1 MSIPIIDLF
10 AGPGGLGEGFSSCVD
25 ARTNERK
32 FKIVVSVEKDPFA
45 HKTLTLR
52 AFVRQFQI
60 GDAPEAYYEYLQRH
74 LSHDELFHSYPT
86 QATRAREEALLRT
99 LGTVD
104 NTDIHERIERAIGF
118 GQNPWLLIGG
128 PPCQAYSVV
137 GRSRMVGSSASSD
150 FRTKLK
156 EFEKDPRH
164 KLYLQYLEIIAKFR
178 PSVFVMENVKGL
190 LSAKL
195 DGKPVIDKLLTD
207 LQDPRSVLRN
217 IDGTYKGSDPH
228 YKIVSLVTDGN
239 GKQLSP
245 DDYVIRME
253 QYGIPQ
259 MRHRVILLGI
269 RSDINTESDLLEP
282 SKTQVFVKD
291 VISDLPKVRS
301 SVSNRVRGFDWYS
314 TIKRFCYSPDD
325 LNPDIYDIARG
336 ILMAQK
342 ECENHSMTGG
352 EWCASETD
360 ITDEKLSGWFS
371 DPRLKGVL
379 NHSTR
384 SHIPEDLH
392 RYLYAS
398 TVALL
403 TGVSPKL
410 GSYPKSLLPAH
421 KNVYQDKL
429 IFDDRF
435 RVQVWDKPATTVTCH
450 ISKDGH
456 YYIHPDP
463 SQCRS
468 LTVREAARIQTF
480 PDNYFFEGP
489 RTEQYKQVGN
499 AVPPLLARKMAD
511 IVSHIFNT

>member
-1 MSIPIIDLF
+1 MPVPIIDLF

-25 ARTNERK
+25 VRTNERI
-32 FKIVVSVEKDPFA
+32 FRIAVSVEKDHFA
-45 HKTLTLR
+45 HQTLSLR
-52 AFVRQFQI
+52 AFTRQFPI
-60 GDAPEAYYEYLQRH
+60 GQVPETYYDYLKREVSRDDLFSRH
-74 LSHDELFHSYPT
+74 PV
-86 QATRAREEALLRT
+86 QASIAQEEALLRT
-99 LGTVD
+99 LGTKD
-104 NTDIHERIERAIGF
+104 NIDIHSRIERAVGF
-118 GQNPWLLIGG
+118 GEKPWLLIGG
-128 PPCQAYSVV
+128 PPCQAYSLV
-137 GRSRMVGSSASSD
+137 GRARMVGSSSNSD
-150 FRTKLK
+150 FESKRK

-164 KLYLQYLEIIAKFR
+164 KLYLQYLEIIARFR
-178 PSVFVMENVKGL
+178 PTVFVMENVKGL

-195 DGKPVIDKLLTD
+195 DGQPVIDQILTD
-207 LQDPRSVLRN
+207 LQDPRAALRF
-217 IDGTYKGSDPH
+217 TEVEYKGSDPH
-228 YKIVSLVTDGN
+228 YKIVSLVTDAN
-239 GKQLSP
+239 GQQLRP
-245 DDYVIRME
+245 DDYLIRME

-269 RSDINTESDLLEP
+269 RSDIKVKPGLLEP
-282 SKTQVFVKD
+282 LINQVSVKD

-301 SVSNRVRGFDWYS
+301 SVSNRVIDRDWHS
-314 TIKRFCYSPDD
+314 AVLRIGCSPDV
-325 LNPDIYDIARG
+325 LNSDVHDIAG
-336 ILMAQK
+336 VISKAKVDCHQHMT
-342 ECENHSMTGG
+342 TGG
-352 EWCASETD
+352 EWCSSNTHFD
-360 ITDEKLSGWFS
+360 DEALSAWFI
-371 DPRLKGVL
+371 DPRLEGVL

-398 TVALL
+398 SVALR

-410 GSYPKSLLPAH
+410 GSFPKSLLPAH
-421 KNVYQDKL
+421 KNVNQEKL

-499 AVPPLLARKMAD
+499 AVPPLLASKIAEVVQRLYR
-511 IVSHIFNT
+511 

>member
-1 MSIPIIDLF
+1 MPVPIIDLF

-25 ARTNERK
+25 ARTNERQ
-32 FKIVVSVEKDPFA
+32 FKIAVSVEKDTFA
-45 HKTLTLR
+45 HRTLSLR
-52 AFVRQFQI
+52 AFLRQFPI
-60 GDAPEAYYEYLQRH
+60 GDAPEAYYEYVKTQISR
-74 LSHDELFHSYPT
+74 DELFCKYPT
-86 QATRAREEALLRT
+86 QATSADDEALLRT
-99 LGTVD
+99 LGTTH
-104 NTDIHERIERAIGF
+104 NIEIHSRIERAVGF
-118 GQNPWLLIGG
+118 GEKPWLLIGG
-128 PPCQAYSVV
+128 PPCQAYSLV
-137 GRSRMVGSSASSD
+137 GRARMVGSSSNID
-150 FRTKLK
+150 FESKRK

-178 PSVFVMENVKGL
+178 PAVFVMENVKGL

-195 DGKPVIDKLLTD
+195 DGQPVIDQILRD
-207 LQDPRSVLRN
+207 LKDPRAALRST
-217 IDGTYKGSDPH
+217 DFEYKGSDPH
-228 YKIVSLVTDGN
+228 YRIVSLVTNRN
-239 GKQLSP
+239 GKQLIP
-245 DDYVIRME
+245 DDYLIRME

-269 RSDINTESDLLEP
+269 RSDIKAKPGLLEP
-282 SKTQVFVKD
+282 VIKQVSVKS
-291 VISDLPKVRS
+291 VISDLPNVRS
-301 SVSNRVRGFDWYS
+301 SVSNRVIERDWLSTVRRFGYS
-314 TIKRFCYSPDD
+314 SDAMNLD
-325 LNPDIYDIARG
+325 LDDIAG
-336 ILMAQK
+336 AILEAQE
-342 ECENHSMTGG
+342 ECRRHTSTGG
-352 EWCASETD
+352 EWCEHEAN
-360 ITDEKLSGWFS
+360 IGDEKLSAWFI

-384 SHIPEDLH
+384 SHIPDDLH
-392 RYLYAS
+392 RYLFAS
-398 TVALL
+398 SVALR

-410 GSYPKSLLPAH
+410 GSFPKSLLPAH
-421 KNVYQDKL
+421 KNVNKDKL

-499 AVPPLLARKMAD
+499 AVPPLLASKIAEVVRRLL
-511 IVSHIFNT
+511 S